1 MLKYDILAISVSNLA
16 ELGPIFY
23 PLGHMFPVRL
33 IMSGVLDGRRDKCND
48 TVVEEAL
55 KTRLLTITFSGQNQ
69 ARNAIFAQALW
80 TDGRTDPLTEMR
92 S

>member
-33 IMSGVLDGRRDKCND
+33 IMSGVLLSYF
-48 TVVEEAL
+48 TVMKKSVQRTEAKMSYISGHVL
-55 KTRLLTITFSGQNQ
+55 IAGAQLQGTIESSLSRVCASTG
-69 ARNAIFAQALW
+69 
-80 TDGRTDPLTEMR
+80 P
-92 S
+92 